1 MMAKQSF
8 PVTSAQKAIFD
19 VALTAGEQEKLPP
32 LSPVWYQP
40 VRPPLTR
47 KDQRRKQILEQ
58 FDPLNENYVADTL
71 INRQYP
77 NWFDIA
83 NYNNVFE
90 ERGKQIIKW
99 QFHFNLINLP
109 VSHMMGKIRD
119 SVHNRFKINHS
130 YIYLLRNIE
139 KNKTLFWF
147 QDRQKSPWFAT
158 HGTAQAWLEQ
168 QEERRLGGENINRPH
183 KKFV

>member
-1 MMAKQSF
+1 MAKQSF

-77 NWFDIA
+77 NCM
-83 NYNNVFE
+83 V
-90 ERGKQIIKW
+90 
-99 QFHFNLINLP
+99 
-109 VSHMMGKIRD
+109 
-119 SVHNRFKINHS
+119 
-130 YIYLLRNIE
+130 
-139 KNKTLFWF
+139 
-147 QDRQKSPWFAT
+147 
-158 HGTAQAWLEQ
+158 
-168 QEERRLGGENINRPH
+168 
-183 KKFV
+183 